1 MDSLPP
7 NTKNRLQRIPQIPHV
22 WEGDRLPIA
31 GVMDNLEPDL
41 VENGECII
49 WVDGSEGFVRSMEV
63 VHSNAGLEVMVRSL
77 LKAIETPHSPA
88 QPARPQKI
96 VVKNRELQFFLRGAL
111 QDLDI
116 QVDYQTE
123 LPLLDELWQNFQS
136 VNQSADLGEIR
147 PELMAELREIA
158 VSRIWEQQPWEF
170 LAESDII
177 KIEINNY
184 NVGSVYACIM
194 GMMGQECG
202 VILYRSL
209 DSLKKFRELAITIEE
224 DASETELE
232 SAFLNQDCWFI
243 NFVPLEDEEDDSL
256 MDTDAKPIFG
266 SIHPYEG
273 IRPLRDE
280 EELIPICLA
289 LQSLG
294 EFITDH
300 EIELD
305 LEPIPALNDNYQIP
319 ISWEKTSVKINVST
333 LPELTA
339 ELEEM
344 LDDEDDYEDD
354 YDYDYDYLDDDD
366 DDDDDLM
373 IAADLIPP
381 DSIISFVMLSADF
394 LKMIYNQS
402 FSTIMTSNLNQTI
415 VDKIEKYE
423 LPCVMVQTS
432 RPKAKVIIERLET
445 EGGIDYILFNKG
457 SDRESNIDFNLGI
470 LQTEMGEFHLFCQFA
485 ESSTSFQKAFSKWK
499 QQVSLVNDRCAFVV
513 AMGVTGASKGNPKAK
528 DILGVFFAE
537 STKPEEVGLPK
548 VLYS

>member
-1 MDSLPP
+1 MDSLPI
-7 NTKNRLQRIPQIPHV
+7 NTKHRLQRIPQIPHV

-41 VENGECII
+41 VKNGQCII

-63 VHSNAGLEVMVRSL
+63 VRSNAGLEAMVRSL

-136 VNQSADLGEIR
+136 INQVNDLGEIR
-147 PELMAELREIA
+147 PELMADLKEIA
-158 VSRIWEQQPWEF
+158 LTRIWIQQPWDF

-177 KIEINNY
+177 KIEINSY
-184 NVGSVYACIM
+184 NVETVYACIM
-194 GMMGQECG
+194 GMMGQEFG

-209 DSLKKFRELAITIEE
+209 DSLKKFRQLAISMREETSEIEI
-224 DASETELE
+224 E

-243 NFVPLEDEEDDSL
+243 NFVPFDDEEEDEDL
-256 MDTDAKPIFG
+256 LADTVPQLIFG

-280 EELIPICLA
+280 EELIPVCLA
-289 LQSLG
+289 LEALG
-294 EFITDH
+294 QFITDYETEL
-300 EIELD
+300 EI
-305 LEPIPALNDNYQIP
+305 EPIPLLSGDYQIP
-319 ISWEKTSVKINVST
+319 IAFEKTSIKIKVST
-333 LPELTA
+333 VPELTT

-344 LDDEDDYEDD
+344 FDEYEF
-354 YDYDYDYLDDDD
+354 DDDD
-366 DDDDDLM
+366 DDDDDFDDFDDDDFVLT
-373 IAADLIPP
+373 ADLTPEG
-381 DSIISFVMLSADF
+381 SIVSFSMLSAD
-394 LKMIYNQS
+394 L
-402 FSTIMTSNLNQTI
+402 LNTLYHQTFTTVLTQDLSRETVKNI
-415 VDKIEKYE
+415 KKHE
-423 LPCVMVQTS
+423 LPCIMLQTS
-432 RPKAKVIIERLET
+432 RPKAKIIIEKLTR

-457 SDRESNIDFNLGI
+457 LVQDSSLDFELGI
-470 LQTEMGEFHLFCQFA
+470 LQTNKGEFHLFCQFA
-485 ESSTSFQKAFSKWK
+485 EANESFQQEFAQWK
-499 QQVSLVNDRCAFVV
+499 KQVSLVKNYCAFVV
-513 AMGVTGASKGNPKAK
+513 AMGVTGLSKGNPKAK

-537 STKPEEVGLPK
+537 FTQAKEVGLPE